1 MENDKR
7 PWNGNVFTLRR
18 IPSGHPSNSNGQ
30 CLRLPLVNK
39 WIMKVKFFYKS
50 NDSNTPWNENLT
62 KSDIDQKH
70 RFNESDPCSKN
81 IFITIL
87 FYTLN
92 FFLYYNWMRF
102 AENCIQS
109 LTVKKTSSAEI
120 FEQIHMLKLDLANP
134 NLWNKLMVS
143 KLSSMNFIKLKM
155 YFNSEKHVFL
165 ISDEFLFLS
174 SKTTKSS
181 FLWRVV

>member
-1 MENDKR
+1 MPTVALGKQMNNESE
-7 PWNGNVFTLRR
+7 VFFINQMIAT
-18 IPSGHPSNSNGQ
+18 PPE
-30 CLRLPLVNK
+30 
-39 WIMKVKFFYKS
+39 MK
-50 NDSNTPWNENLT
+50 TWQ

-143 KLSSMNFIKLKM
+143 KLSSMNFIQFKM
-155 YFNSEKHVFL
+155 YFNSEKHF
-165 ISDEFLFLS
+165 F
-174 SKTTKSS
+174 
-181 FLWRVV
+181 